1 MSTATPSVVRS
12 FDVISRVY
20 DNPLVQRVVY
30 RANHDAVISALRTHG
45 ARRVADVGCG
55 TGILASRVERE
66 LNPEVVYGC
75 DPSSGMLEKA
85 RARTGAVRWLQGA
98 AEDLP
103 LDDGDLDAVVT
114 TEAFQFFDQPAALG
128 EFGRVLEPG
137 LRRDRC
143 DHACGSAPARVARA
157 ETGRVAHG
165 DGDVAA
171 PGGRRLRSRR
181 SAPTAR
187 YRPRRR
193 DHGSQDCVISFMP
206 RPSK

>member
-1 MSTATPSVVRS
+1 MSTATPSGVRS
-12 FDVISRVY
+12 FDVISRVF

-45 ARRVADVGCG
+45 ARRVAYVGCG

-137 LRRDRC
+137 GYVVIAVITPAVPLPRALLERKPVAWHTATGMRRLLEDA
-143 DHACGSAPARVARA
+143 DFEV
-157 ETGRVAHG
+157 V
-165 DGDVAA
+165 DQ
-171 PGGRRLRSRR
+171 RRLRVI
-181 SAPTAR
+181 APDVATMAVKTA
-187 YRPRRR
+187 
-193 DHGSQDCVISFMP
+193 
-206 RPSK
+206 